1 MKKLI
6 MLLMVLTTTIVSAE
20 GNWTIEE
27 DRIYTN
33 GTTVHSHKFGYF
45 KDEEWCDHDLIF
57 IEWSTYEKGL
67 EAFEG
72 VDAKIAISLNGK
84 EASAIILSTLV
95 DTAEFVNI
103 STLAIFKTIIL
114 SKELSK
120 DIRGSDSV
128 ELTFVGPDDLV
139 AKLDIKSDTF
149 NTAGLVAARFRL
161 IESDELCSSS
171 KIN

>member
-1 MKKLI
+1 MKKLLT
-6 MLLMVLTTTIVSAE
+6 LLISSALTVHSYADS
-20 GNWTIEE
+20 NWTIEV

-33 GTTVHSHKFGYF
+33 GTTVYGHKFGYF
-45 KDEEWCDHDLIF
+45 KDKEWCDHDLIF

-84 EASAIILSTLV
+84 EASTIMPSTLV
-95 DTAEFVNI
+95 GTAEFVNI

-120 DIRGSDSV
+120 DIRVSNSIK
-128 ELTFVGPDDLV
+128 LSFVGPENLV
-139 AKLDIKSDTF
+139 SKLDIKSDVF
-149 NTAGLVAARFRL
+149 NTTGLTTAY
-161 IESDELCSSS
+161 S
-171 KIN
+171 KIDNSCK

>member
-1 MKKLI
+1 MKKLLT
-6 MLLMVLTTTIVSAE
+6 LLISSALTVHSYADS
-20 GNWTIEE
+20 NWTIEV

-33 GTTVHSHKFGYF
+33 GTTVYGHKFGYF
-45 KDEEWCDHDLIF
+45 KDKEWCDHDLIF

-84 EASAIILSTLV
+84 EASTIMPSTLV

-120 DIRGSDSV
+120 DIRESDSI
-128 ELTFVGPDDLV
+128 ELQFVGPNDLIN
-139 AKLDIKSDTF
+139 KLDIKSDVF
-149 NTAGLVAARFRL
+149 NITGLSAAYL
-161 IESDELCSSS
+161 SIDNSC
-171 KIN
+171 K

>member
-1 MKKLI
+1 LI
-6 MLLMVLTTTIVSAE
+6 SSALTVHSYADS
-20 GNWTIEE
+20 NWTIEV

-33 GTTVHSHKFGYF
+33 GTTVYGHKFGYF
-45 KDEEWCDHDLIF
+45 KDKEWCDHDLIF

-84 EASAIILSTLV
+84 EASTIMPSTLV

-120 DIRGSDSV
+120 DIRESDSI
-128 ELTFVGPDDLV
+128 ELQFVGPNDLIN
-139 AKLDIKSDTF
+139 KLDIKSDVF
-149 NTAGLVAARFRL
+149 NITGLSAAYL
-161 IESDELCSSS
+161 SIDNSC
-171 KIN
+171 K

>member
-1 MKKLI
+1 MKKLLT
-6 MLLMVLTTTIVSAE
+6 LLISSALTVHSYADS
-20 GNWTIEE
+20 NWTIEV
-27 DRIYTN
+27 DRIYTH
-33 GTTVHSHKFGYF
+33 GSTVHGHKFGYF
-45 KDEEWCDHDLIF
+45 KDQEWCDHDLIF

-84 EASAIILSTLV
+84 EASTIMPSTLV

-120 DIRGSDSV
+120 DIRESDSI
-128 ELTFVGPDDLV
+128 ELQFVGPNDLIN
-139 AKLDIKSDTF
+139 KLDIKSDVF
-149 NTAGLVAARFRL
+149 NITGLSAAYL
-161 IESDELCSSS
+161 SIDNSC
-171 KIN
+171 K

>member
-1 MKKLI
+1 MKKLLTV
-6 MLLMVLTTTIVSAE
+6 LLVSILSVASYAE
-20 GNWTIEE
+20 DGWTVEK
-27 DRIYTN
+27 DRIYTH
-33 GTTVHSHKFGYF
+33 GTTVYGHKFGYF
-45 KDEEWCDHDLIF
+45 KDKEWCDHDLIF

-84 EASAIILSTLV
+84 EASTIMPSTLV

-120 DIRGSDSV
+120 DIRESDSI
-128 ELTFVGPDDLV
+128 ELQFVGPNDLIN
-139 AKLDIKSDTF
+139 KLDIKSDVF
-149 NTAGLVAARFRL
+149 NTAGLLEAY
-161 IESDELCSSS
+161 S
-171 KIN
+171 KIDNSCK

>member
-1 MKKLI
+1 MKKLLT
-6 MLLMVLTTTIVSAE
+6 LLISSALTVHSYADS
-20 GNWTIEE
+20 NWTIEV

-33 GTTVHSHKFGYF
+33 GTTVYGHKFGYF
-45 KDEEWCDHDLIF
+45 KDKEWCDHDLIF

-84 EASAIILSTLV
+84 EDSTIMPSTLV

-120 DIRGSDSV
+120 DIRESDSI
-128 ELTFVGPDDLV
+128 ELQFVGPNDLIN
-139 AKLDIKSDTF
+139 KLDIKSDVF
-149 NTAGLVAARFRL
+149 NITGLSAAYL
-161 IESDELCSSS
+161 SIDNSC
-171 KIN
+171 K

>member
-1 MKKLI
+1 MKKLLT
-6 MLLMVLTTTIVSAE
+6 LLISSALTVHSYADS
-20 GNWTIEE
+20 NWTIEV

-33 GTTVHSHKFGYF
+33 GTTVYGHKFGYF
-45 KDEEWCDHDLIF
+45 KDKEWCDHDLIF

-72 VDAKIAISLNGK
+72 VDARIAISLNGK
-84 EASAIILSTLV
+84 EASTIMPSTLV

-120 DIRGSDSV
+120 DIRVSNSIK
-128 ELTFVGPDDLV
+128 LSFVGPENLV
-139 AKLDIKSDTF
+139 SKLDIKSDVF
-149 NTAGLVAARFRL
+149 NTTGLTTAY
-161 IESDELCSSS
+161 S
-171 KIN
+171 KIDNSCK

>member
-1 MKKLI
+1 MKKLLAV
-6 MLLMVLTTTIVSAE
+6 LLVSILSVASYAE
-20 GNWTIEE
+20 DGWTVEK
-27 DRIYTN
+27 DRIYTH
-33 GTTVHSHKFGYF
+33 GSTVHGHKFGYF
-45 KDEEWCDHDLIF
+45 KDQEWCDHDLIF

-84 EASAIILSTLV
+84 ESSTIMPSTLV

-120 DIRGSDSV
+120 DIRESDSI
-128 ELTFVGPDDLV
+128 ELQFVGPNDLIN
-139 AKLDIKSDTF
+139 KLDIKSDVF
-149 NTAGLVAARFRL
+149 NTAGLLEAY
-161 IESDELCSSS
+161 S
-171 KIN
+171 KIDNSCK